1 MKPTA
6 TLPLTA
12 SLSTMSAS
20 QNQEMITLPSGA
32 SYPKSIEPLTE
43 NEQALLDTYELIK
56 HYEKESQRLKAEEA
70 KRRLEEANERYQAK
84 VRERERAEGRQNDD
98 EDEAKEQPSKR
109 EYESDVDEEAI
120 ERRKKKAEEIARLR
134 KDVSAAQEAK
144 SQQQAEKQAARK
156 REEDMRRQLLG
167 ESKEDN
173 EIKRKHD
180 EEEDDNNNDDEDPV
194 TSQAYTGPS
203 IKKKQRVDDSWDQ
216 KPKPS
221 LISNLT
227 GNTTPV
233 HDFSKKLGMS
243 KGSLDGEVLYPG
255 EGDVVPWEPPQ
266 KPVNF
271 LDGCLQLELP
281 DFDPSLA
288 ASGSGNNTVAIKF
301 HAPNES
307 SRFSINIAAQDNDS
321 FNDILLHFNPRHFQR
336 GGQLVINDRKETRW
350 GNDLSVPLSQ
360 LPLMFGAQSCTLIIQ
375 INSEGFDLFMQ
386 SEGNRVHCAR
396 LEHRADLPE
405 GKSSLMLQ
413 FPSSDDYGNPENWQ
427 VFRVWW
433 GRKTIMAGDVSGV
446 AGANTYDSV
455 HKKKLFISGL
465 SKLHTDPEVDLRRA
479 ELERAFRK
487 YGGRQGL
494 VSVSV
499 QKNSTFAFVE
509 VASEQQADLALM
521 EMKDR
526 YKLNKA
532 RRTKHEA
539 LMEKRAADDAAASGK
554 VTDTIDW
561 D

>member
-1 MKPTA
+1 
-6 TLPLTA
+6 
-12 SLSTMSAS
+12 MSAS
-20 QNQEMITLPSGA
+20 QSQEMVTHSSGA
-32 SYPKSIEPLTE
+32 RYPKSIEPLTE
-43 NEQALLDTYELIK
+43 NEHALLDTYELIK
-56 HYEKESQRLKAEEA
+56 HYEKEAQRLKAEEA

-98 EDEAKEQPSKR
+98 ENEVKEPSKR
-109 EYESDVDEEAI
+109 ENESDVDEETVA
-120 ERRKKKAEEIARLR
+120 RRKKKAEEIARLR

-144 SQQQAEKQAARK
+144 SQQQAEKQAARRK
-156 REEDMRRQLLG
+156 EEDMRRQLLG
-167 ESKEDN
+167 EPKKDIDS
-173 EIKRKHD
+173 KRKHE
-180 EEEDDNNNDDEDPV
+180 EEEDDSNTEDEDPV
-194 TSQAYTGPS
+194 TQTFNGPS
-203 IKKKQRVDDSWDQ
+203 IKKKQRIDDSWDQ

-233 HDFSKKLGMS
+233 HDFSKDLGMS

-266 KPVNF
+266 KPMNF

-281 DFDPSLA
+281 DFDSSLVS
-288 ASGSGNNTVAIKF
+288 SGSGNNTVAIKF

-307 SRFSINIAAQDNDS
+307 SRFSINIAAQNNDN

-360 LPLMFGAQSCTLIIQ
+360 LPLMFGAQSTLIIQ

-405 GKSSLMLQ
+405 GKVSLMLQ

-433 GRKTIMAGDVSGV
+433 GRKPIMAGDISGV

-465 SKLHTDPEVDLRRA
+465 SKLHMDPEVDLRRA

-494 VSVSV
+494 VTVSV

-509 VASEQQADLALM
+509 VATEQQADLALL

-539 LMEKRAADDAAASGK
+539 LIEKRAAEEAAASGK

>member
-1 MKPTA
+1 
-6 TLPLTA
+6 
-12 SLSTMSAS
+12 MSAS
-20 QNQEMITLPSGA
+20 QNREMVAHPSGA
-32 SYPKSIEPLTE
+32 SYPKSIEPLTQ

-56 HYEKESQRLKAEEA
+56 HYEKEAQRLKAEEA

-84 VRERERAEGRQNDD
+84 VREREKAEGRQDD
-98 EDEAKEQPSKR
+98 DEAKEPSKS
-109 EYESDVDEEAI
+109 EYESDVDEDAI
-120 ERRKKKAEEIARLR
+120 ARRKKKAEEIARLR

-156 REEDMRRQLLG
+156 KEEDLRRQLLG
-167 ESKEDN
+167 EPKKEGDN
-173 EIKRKHD
+173 KRKH
-180 EEEDDNNNDDEDPV
+180 EEDDSNNEDEDPV
-194 TSQAYTGPS
+194 AQTYTGPS

-216 KPKPS
+216 KPQPS

-227 GNTTPV
+227 GQSTPV

-243 KGSLDGEVLYPG
+243 KGSLDGDVLYPG

-266 KPVNF
+266 KPMDF

-281 DFDPSLA
+281 DFDSSLA

-307 SRFSINIAAQDNDS
+307 SRFSINIAAQNNDN
-321 FNDILLHFNPRHFQR
+321 FNDILMHFNPRHFQR

-386 SEGNRVHCAR
+386 SEGDRVHCAR
-396 LEHRADLPE
+396 LEHRKDLPE
-405 GKSSLMLQ
+405 GKTSLMLQ

-433 GRKTIMAGDVSGV
+433 GRKAIMAGDVSGV

-509 VASEQQADLALM
+509 VATEQQADLALL

-539 LMEKRAADDAAASGK
+539 LIEKRAAEEAAASGK

>member
-1 MKPTA
+1 
-6 TLPLTA
+6 
-12 SLSTMSAS
+12 MSAS
-20 QNQEMITLPSGA
+20 QNREMVAHPSGA
-32 SYPKSIEPLTE
+32 SYPKSIEPLTQ

-56 HYEKESQRLKAEEA
+56 HYEKEAQRLKAEEA

-84 VRERERAEGRQNDD
+84 VREREKAEGRQDD
-98 EDEAKEQPSKR
+98 DEAKEPSKS
-109 EYESDVDEEAI
+109 EYESDVDEDAI
-120 ERRKKKAEEIARLR
+120 ARRKKKAEEIARLR

-156 REEDMRRQLLG
+156 KEEDLRRQLLG
-167 ESKEDN
+167 EPKKEGDN
-173 EIKRKHD
+173 KRKH
-180 EEEDDNNNDDEDPV
+180 EEDDSNNEDEDPV
-194 TSQAYTGPS
+194 AQTYTGPS

-216 KPKPS
+216 KPQPS

-227 GNTTPV
+227 GQSTPV

-243 KGSLDGEVLYPG
+243 KGSLDGDVLYPG

-266 KPVNF
+266 KPMDF
-271 LDGCLQLELP
+271 LDGCLRLELP
-281 DFDPSLA
+281 DFDSSLA

-307 SRFSINIAAQDNDS
+307 SRFSINIAAQNNDN
-321 FNDILLHFNPRHFQR
+321 FNDILMHFNPRHFQR

-386 SEGNRVHCAR
+386 SEGDRVHCAR
-396 LEHRADLPE
+396 LEHRKDLPE
-405 GKSSLMLQ
+405 GKTSLMLQ

-433 GRKTIMAGDVSGV
+433 GRKAIMAGDVSGV

-509 VASEQQADLALM
+509 VATEQQADLALL

-539 LMEKRAADDAAASGK
+539 LIEKRAAEEAAASGK

>member
-1 MKPTA
+1 
-6 TLPLTA
+6 
-12 SLSTMSAS
+12 MSAS
-20 QNQEMITLPSGA
+20 QNREMVAHPSGA
-32 SYPKSIEPLTE
+32 SYPKSIEPLTQ

-56 HYEKESQRLKAEEA
+56 HYGKEAQRLKAEEA

-84 VRERERAEGRQNDD
+84 VREREKAEGRQDDD
-98 EDEAKEQPSKR
+98 EEKEPSKSQ
-109 EYESDVDEEAI
+109 YESDVDEDVIA
-120 ERRKKKAEEIARLR
+120 RRKKKAEEIARLR

-156 REEDMRRQLLG
+156 KEEDLRRQLLG
-167 ESKEDN
+167 EPKKEGDN
-173 EIKRKHD
+173 KRKH
-180 EEEDDNNNDDEDPV
+180 EEDDSNNEDEDPV
-194 TSQAYTGPS
+194 AQTYTGPS

-227 GNTTPV
+227 GHSTPV

-243 KGSLDGEVLYPG
+243 KGSLDGDVLYPG

-266 KPVNF
+266 KPMDF
-271 LDGCLQLELP
+271 LDGCLRLELP
-281 DFDPSLA
+281 DFDSSLA

-301 HAPNES
+301 HAPNDS
-307 SRFSINIAAQDNDS
+307 SRFSINIAAQNNDN
-321 FNDILLHFNPRHFQR
+321 FNDILMHFNPRHFQR

-386 SEGNRVHCAR
+386 SEGDRVHCAR
-396 LEHRADLPE
+396 LEHRKDLPE
-405 GKSSLMLQ
+405 GKTSLMLQ

-433 GRKTIMAGDVSGV
+433 GRKAIMAGDVSGV

-509 VASEQQADLALM
+509 VATEQQADLALL

-539 LMEKRAADDAAASGK
+539 LIEKRAAEEAAASGK